1 MNGRVCSLMHIANGH
16 IDRRRFALALAGT
29 AALSTARGEEPGA
42 AKLWTEVPHWMELA
56 CVPGAVV
63 AVIEKGSV
71 AGVHALG
78 VRRAEEA
85 GAVDAATIFEAASLS
100 KPVFASAVLRLVAAK
115 ALDLDRPLD
124 QILPLAPDPRAKLI
138 TARHVLSHSSGL
150 QNWRNPRNDKFE
162 FSFPPGEKFS
172 YSGDGYF
179 YLQRAVE
186 KITTRPFA
194 HYMRE
199 TVLEPLG
206 MTRSSYV
213 WREDPYAASPHN
225 FRGRPMEP
233 FRAKTGKQMVEI
245 AAEWK

>member
-1 MNGRVCSLMHIANGH
+1 MGAAGVTLLTPGSNMNGRVCSIMPIVNSS
-16 IDRRRFALALAGT
+16 IDRRRFALTLAGT
-29 AALSTARGEEPGA
+29 AALSTARGEESGA

-56 CVPGAVV
+56 CLPGAVV

-71 AGVHALG
+71 AGVHAFG
-78 VRRAEEA
+78 VRRDGEA

-100 KPVFASAVLRLVAAK
+100 KPVFASAVLRLTAAK

-124 QILPLAPDPRAKLI
+124 EILPLAADPRAKLI

-206 MTRSSYV
+206 MTRSSCL
-213 WREDPYAASPHN
+213 WRGDADVDAPQ
-225 FRGRPMEP
+225 RVLRPP
-233 FRAKTGKQMVEI
+233 VE
-245 AAEWK
+245 AG